1 MHPPDHAGA
10 AHYPQALPMTPESWA
25 ALTLALVLGA
35 MSPGPSLA
43 LVLRNTMSGGRR
55 HGMLTGLGHGIGFGV
70 YAFATAAGLAFAL
83 AAHSSIEA
91 LLRWGGTALLLWLS
105 LTFIRQAAAGPE
117 PGGTLE
123 QHALSGR
130 VGLVQGFLV
139 ALFNPKILA
148 WMLAIY
154 APFIKADAPMR
165 TSLAMSLLAT
175 CTDASWYITVAAVL
189 SGTGAIRAL
198 RARAHIVHGAMG
210 ALMLLFAALLAGGVL

>member
-1 MHPPDHAGA
+1 
-10 AHYPQALPMTPESWA
+10 MTPEGWV

-55 HGMLTGLGHGIGFGV
+55 HGVLTGLGHGIGFGV
-70 YAFATAAGLAFAL
+70 YAFSTAAGMAIAL
-83 AAHSSIEA
+83 AAHRSVAA
-91 LLRWGGTALLLWLS
+91 LLRWGGAALLLWLGI
-105 LTFIRQAAAGPE
+105 TFIRQASDGAKSKRE
-117 PGGTLE
+117 LE
-123 QHALSGR
+123 QPAPSGR
-130 VGLVQGFLV
+130 MAFIQGFLV
-139 ALFNPKILA
+139 ALFSPKIMA

-154 APFIKADAPMR
+154 APFIKPGAPMR
-165 TSLAMSLLAT
+165 TSLAMSVLAT

-210 ALMLLFAALLAGGVL
+210 ALMLLFAALLASGIL